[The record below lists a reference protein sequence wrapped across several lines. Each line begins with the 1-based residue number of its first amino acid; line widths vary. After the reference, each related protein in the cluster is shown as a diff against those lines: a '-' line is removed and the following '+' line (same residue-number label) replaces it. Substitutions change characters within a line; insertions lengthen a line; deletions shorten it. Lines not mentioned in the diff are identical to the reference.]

1 MIVKVT
7 VNHGFVSVSR
17 DPKTG
22 QFVKIGT
29 FNSVP
34 VVKELI
40 NNKQSVMFEA
50 KRDAAQRYGAMCY
63 RGALHPMNTLKP
75 TIEVNYVS

>member
-1 MIVKVT
+1 MYTHNVTNNLGDFNMIVKVT

-40 NNKQSVMFEA
+40 NNNQSVMFEIKQSA
-50 KRDAAQRYGAMCY
+50 
-63 RGALHPMNTLKP
+63 
-75 TIEVNYVS
+75 

>member
-1 MIVKVT
+1 MYTHNVTNNLGDFNMIVKVT

-40 NNKQSVMFEA
+40 NNKQSVMFEIKQSA
-50 KRDAAQRYGAMCY
+50 
-63 RGALHPMNTLKP
+63 
-75 TIEVNYVS
+75 

>member
-40 NNKQSVMFEA
+40 NNNQSVMFEIKQNA
-50 KRDAAQRYGAMCY
+50 
-63 RGALHPMNTLKP
+63 
-75 TIEVNYVS
+75 

>member
-1 MIVKVT
+1 VIVKVT

-22 QFVKIGT
+22 QFVSIGT
-29 FNSVP
+29 VHSVP

-40 NNKQSVMFEA
+40 KNDQSVMFEIKQSA
-50 KRDAAQRYGAMCY
+50 
-63 RGALHPMNTLKP
+63 
-75 TIEVNYVS
+75 

>member
-1 MIVKVT
+1 MYTHNVTTIYGDFIVIVKVT

-40 NNKQSVMFEA
+40 NNNQSVMFEIKQSA
-50 KRDAAQRYGAMCY
+50 
-63 RGALHPMNTLKP
+63 
-75 TIEVNYVS
+75 

>member
-1 MIVKVT
+1 MYTHNVTTIKRGDIMIVKVT

-40 NNKQSVMFEA
+40 NNNQSVMFEI
-50 KRDAAQRYGAMCY
+50 KQGA
-63 RGALHPMNTLKP
+63 
-75 TIEVNYVS
+75 

>member
-22 QFVKIGT
+22 QFVSIGT
-29 FNSVP
+29 HNSKPIVQ
-34 VVKELI
+34 ELI
-40 NNKQSVMFEA
+40 GNKQSVMFEIKQSA
-50 KRDAAQRYGAMCY
+50 
-63 RGALHPMNTLKP
+63 
-75 TIEVNYVS
+75 

>member
-1 MIVKVT
+1 MYTHNVTNNLGDFNMIVKVT

-34 VVKELI
+34 VVKE
-40 NNKQSVMFEA
+40 
-50 KRDAAQRYGAMCY
+50 
-63 RGALHPMNTLKP
+63 
-75 TIEVNYVS
+75 

>member
-1 MIVKVT
+1 MYAHNVTNNLGDFNMIVKVT

-40 NNKQSVMFEA
+40 NNNQSVMFEIKQSA
-50 KRDAAQRYGAMCY
+50 
-63 RGALHPMNTLKP
+63 
-75 TIEVNYVS
+75 